1 MKKWFCILLLI
12 CSVYTV
18 FAQGFAK
25 RGEVFAGASMTT
37 PIETFE
43 FEEIVITLGED
54 EYYRYMPQDIE
65 AAQELI
71 RNLTKAY
78 EKVSNL
84 SLQYSESHLKQLE
97 TLLVDA
103 EGLDDELKPIQS
115 SLEEYN
121 KQITLLTRNQAKRLA
136 LGLFSQ
142 GIRGLSADQWSV
154 TLGPLVQ
161 YNFMNSILFGVGLGV
176 AASPTYVGGAFQ
188 LQVAL
193 WK

>member
-1 MKKWFCILLLI
+1 MKKWFCLLLCI
-12 CSVYTV
+12 CSIYMVT
-18 FAQGFAK
+18 AQGFAK
-25 RGEVFAGASMTT
+25 RGEVFAGSSMMT
-37 PIETFE
+37 PAETFE

-54 EYYRYMPQDIE
+54 EYYRYMPQDLE
-65 AAQELI
+65 AAQDLI
-71 RNLTKAY
+71 RSLTKAY

-121 KQITLLTRNQAKRLA
+121 KQITLLTKNQAKRLA

-142 GIRGLSADQWSV
+142 GIRGLSADQWFV

-161 YNFMNSILFGVGLGV
+161 YNFMNSVLIGAGLGV
-176 AASPTYVGGAFQ
+176 AASPSYVGGAFQ